1 MTTRPPMIQTNETNA
16 FAYHTIRVRVPAIL
30 RETQAL
36 NPHFSA
42 SINSALDRLHDDLVE
57 DRPVRLIDLPAP
69 DYPGWLAAHEAHK
82 GQTWQNTEWFYAETY
97 FYRLLMEAV
106 RWWEFGADPFT
117 PKKDEEYAG
126 AAHWELLEKALTIQG
141 SAEERLA
148 EGLGAA
154 LWGNRIDLSYALSA
168 SHGSDVQA
176 DDLLVDE
183 RPQIV
188 RHLLSGRGAVD
199 IITDNAGSE
208 LTMDLIL
215 ADILLDTCADS
226 VTLHVKM
233 HPTFVSDVIP
243 VDVVAFLQR
252 AQAET
257 YSADTRAF
265 ARRLWEALQSGRL
278 RVVPDVY
285 WNSSV
290 LLWEMPPHLRQ
301 TFAKNHLAIIK
312 GDANYRRTVGD
323 RIWDPTTP
331 FAAVV
336 NNFPCPLVALRTL
349 KSDPVIGLAPGTAER
364 LESQDA
370 QWRVNGRRGVI
381 QSTLGQEN

>member
-1 MTTRPPMIQTNETNA
+1 MTEHPPMIQTNDSNA

-42 SINSALDRLHDDLVE
+42 TIHNALDRLHDDLVE

-69 DYPGWLAAHEAHK
+69 DYAGWQAAHAAHA

-106 RWWEFGADPFT
+106 RWWELGQDPFT
-117 PKKDEEYAG
+117 PKKEEEYAG
-126 AAHWELLEKALTIQG
+126 AAHWDLLEKALTISG
-141 SAEERLA
+141 SAEDRLA
-148 EGLGAA
+148 EGIGAA

-168 SHGSDVQA
+168 SHGSHVQA

-183 RPQIV
+183 RPQII

-208 LTMDLIL
+208 LTMDLVL

-243 VDVVAFLQR
+243 VDVVNFLQH
-252 AQAET
+252 AQAEH

-265 ARRLWEALQSGRL
+265 ARRMWDALQTARL
-278 RVVPDVY
+278 RVVPDLY
-285 WNSSV
+285 WNSSE
-290 LLWEMPPHLRQ
+290 LLWDLPPHLQ
-301 TFAKNHLAIIK
+301 KTFANNHLAFIK

-331 FAAVV
+331 FPQVV
-336 NNFPCPLVALRTL
+336 NRFPCPLVALRTL
-349 KSDPVIGLAPGTAER
+349 KSDPVIGLGAGLAES
-364 LESQDA
+364 LEAQDA

-381 QSTLGQEN
+381 QSTLEQER